1 LLTEIPLLWIS
12 FGAAVCIDLVSCEP
26 LGDLNRQLWINFVRT
41 NNSIDRTVRWLV
53 LMAGFNL
60 GIQYQFELVVFL
72 IVMVLLVTFSCVNYT
87 HGANLLNFLGLG
99 WAAACYLDQ
108 V

>member
-1 LLTEIPLLWIS
+1 
-12 FGAAVCIDLVSCEP
+12 
-26 LGDLNRQLWINFVRT
+26 
-41 NNSIDRTVRWLV
+41 
-53 LMAGFNL
+53 MAGFNL